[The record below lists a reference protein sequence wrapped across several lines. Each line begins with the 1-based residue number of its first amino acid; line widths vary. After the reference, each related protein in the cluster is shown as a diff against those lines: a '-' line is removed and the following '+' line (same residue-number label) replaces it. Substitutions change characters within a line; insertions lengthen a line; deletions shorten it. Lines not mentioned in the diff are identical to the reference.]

1 MSDERYREVVE
12 PGPCPP
18 QGCPPPTEIVCI
30 KTKKVYQECKQAD
43 VFELPVNMLNPQG
56 VCTGNRLTPPAG
68 ATAIVDCQLEPLF
81 MSFEDC
87 DGKKNKVD
95 SADATSNTHKVKSC
109 CEVQDGR
116 IRFNLNRPIVVRVTL
131 TFDNGQTRTGCV
143 EIPEFSKTVGIP
155 RAGTHPMFRCQ
166 VDLWVDRCLLC
177 FIEELPGPD
186 EIRCCINVIL
196 AFKLFAEVQLLVP
209 AYGFCQPPECEEVLG
224 QCPPAVDGGL
234 PFPPQFDDD
243 F

>member
-1 MSDERYREVVE
+1 MSDERRRHVVE

-43 VFELPVNMLNPQG
+43 VFELPVNRINPQG
-56 VCTGNRLTPPAG
+56 VCTGDRLNPPSG
-68 ATAIVDCQLEPLF
+68 ATAIVDCQVEPLF

-87 DGKKNKVD
+87 DNDCSPNVD
-95 SADATSNTHKVKSC
+95 TQESC
-109 CEVQDGR
+109 CEVRDGR
-116 IRFNLNRPIVVRVTL
+116 VRFSLGQPVVVRVTL

-143 EIPEFSKTVGIP
+143 EIPEFTKTVGLS
-155 RAGTHPMFRCQ
+155 RAGTHPMFRCE
-166 VDLWVDRCLLC
+166 VDMWVNQCLLC
-177 FIEELPGPD
+177 FIEEQQGPD

-224 QCPPAVDGGL
+224 QCPPAVNGGL
-234 PFPPQFDDD
+234 PYPPQFDDD